1 MCLCLVDNEAYD
13 ILPVFDIDNL
23 EVVPGLTVS
32 SLWSLW
38 DCAHWFSIDSVCA
51 CVRVDIEA
59 YDILPVF
66 DIDNLGVV
74 PGLTESSLWGREFT
88 TYFINA

>member
-1 MCLCLVDNEAYD
+1 MP
-13 ILPVFDIDNL
+13 I
-23 EVVPGLTVS
+23 GLALIVCVLMS
-32 SLWSLW
+32 GWLWSLR
-38 DCAHWFSIDSVCA
+38 DCAHWLSIDSLFA

-66 DIDNLGVV
+66 DIDTFGVV

-88 TYFINA
+88 TASHTYVHD

>member
-1 MCLCLVDNEAYD
+1 MIVCLLVS
-13 ILPVFDIDNL
+13 V
-23 EVVPGLTVS
+23 LTMKPTRS
-32 SLWSLW
+32 SY
-38 DCAHWFSIDSVCA
+38 WFGIDSLFA

-88 TYFINA
+88 TASHTYVHD

>member
-1 MCLCLVDNEAYD
+1 MP
-13 ILPVFDIDNL
+13 I
-23 EVVPGLTVS
+23 GLALIVCVLMS
-32 SLWSLW
+32 CWLWSLW
-38 DCAHWFSIDSVCA
+38 DCAHWFSNDSLCA
-51 CVRVDIEA
+51 CVRVDNEA